1 MTKTTT
7 NLLGIVITIFAGIY
21 FYISCCSTCGA
32 STSKEEPE
40 KEVMSPITQPDP
52 TRYPFAIDDGGD
64 FNIEIAENF
73 DFELSSNNYLTPIS
87 PPKVENGISSDL
99 KNYLAENPDKVVNIT
114 GYYKSDETNGSA
126 FPNLGFARAN
136 TVKNYF
142 VSKNIASSQIN
153 TRGELYDQYIVD
165 GNILRGPI
173 SYSLSEASVN
183 AESELRNLYDRI
195 NEEPL
200 ILQFNT
206 AEASIDLSASQ
217 RQKIADIVRYLDKVE
232 DAQCKVVG
240 YTDSQGSAST
250 NLRLGQE
257 RADFAKSY
265 LVNNGLAAS
274 RIETSSKGQAN
285 PIASNDTE
293 EGRAQ
298 NRRTVIT
305 IK

>member
-7 NLLGIVITIFAGIY
+7 NLLGIVITILAGIY

-32 STSKEEPE
+32 TTSKEEPE
-40 KEVMSPITQPDP
+40 KEVMAPITQSDP
-52 TRYPFAIDDGGD
+52 TRYPIAIDDGD
-64 FNIEIAENF
+64 FNLEIAENF

-87 PPKVENGISSDL
+87 ANIETSISTDL
-99 KNYLAENPDKVVNIT
+99 KDYLSNNPDKIVDIT
-114 GYYKSDETNGSA
+114 GYYKSDENNRTA

-136 TVKNYF
+136 AVKNYF

-153 TRGELYDQYIVD
+153 INGELNDQFIAD
-165 GNILRGPI
+165 GNILRGPV
-173 SYSLSEASVN
+173 SYSLSQVSEN
-183 AESELRNLYDRI
+183 EESELQTLYDRI

-206 AEASIDLSASQ
+206 AEASIELGEAQ

-232 DAQCKVVG
+232 DAQCQVVG

-265 LVNNGLAAS
+265 LVNNGLAEN

-285 PIASNDTE
+285 PIAGNDTE